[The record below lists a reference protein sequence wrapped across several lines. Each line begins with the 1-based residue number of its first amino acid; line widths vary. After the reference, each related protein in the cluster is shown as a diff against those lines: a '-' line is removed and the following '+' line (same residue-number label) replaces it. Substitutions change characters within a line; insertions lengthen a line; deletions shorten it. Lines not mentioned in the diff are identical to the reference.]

1 MVYAESKIQM
11 EIVNCLQQMGVFFFA
26 VPNERKQ
33 SPRSGARMKSMGV
46 RSGVADI
53 IIMGEKGRGFCLEV
67 KSATGRQS
75 ETQKAFQAKCV
86 LLDWP
91 YALVRS
97 VEDVRRV
104 GQLWGLFS

>member
-1 MVYAESKIQM
+1 MIYEESKIQI
-11 EIVNCLQQMGVFFFA
+11 EIVNVLQLSGVYFFA

-53 IIMGEKGRGFCLEV
+53 IVMGENGKGFCLEV

-75 ETQKAFQAKCV
+75 ETQKAFQARCV
-86 LLDWP
+86 LLGWP